1 MANRALLAKVARAT
15 TQRREL
21 GNAEYLKPVY
31 ISAPKITS
39 SELAVLCAGVKVT
52 RLTKSRTVTKKLIY
66 GREVI
71 TSEREVSSAQYAR
84 GARKAKGAGTCER
97 RLWIGKP
104 PRI

>member
-21 GNAEYLKPVY
+21 GNAEYLKPAY
-31 ISAPKITS
+31 ISAPKITRE
-39 SELAVLCAGVKVT
+39 ELATLCAGVKVT
-52 RLTKSRTVTKKLIY
+52 RVELTGHKSGTW
-66 GREVI
+66 
-71 TSEREVSSAQYAR
+71 
-84 GARKAKGAGTCER
+84 RKRAGTCER

>member
-1 MANRALLAKVARAT
+1 MANRAIAAKAARAT

-21 GNAEYLKPVY
+21 GNAEYLKPAY

-39 SELAVLCAGVKVT
+39 AELIELCRGVVVT
-52 RLTKSRTVTKKLIY
+52 RVERTGYKTGTWNK
-66 GREVI
+66 R
-71 TSEREVSSAQYAR
+71 
-84 GARKAKGAGTCER
+84 AGTCER